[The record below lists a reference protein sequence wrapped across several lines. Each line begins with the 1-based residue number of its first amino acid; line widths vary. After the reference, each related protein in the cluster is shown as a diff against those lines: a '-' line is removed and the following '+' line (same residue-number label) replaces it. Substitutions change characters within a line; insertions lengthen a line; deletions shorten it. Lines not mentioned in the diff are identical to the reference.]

1 MWDIELN
8 SIGLIGDAVVIEHC
22 LDKCNGNGVCERIY
36 NIMHA
41 HESIEKEKL
50 GEHLSYIPRYVCAC
64 KENFI
69 GETCNKCNVG
79 FYGPTCYP
87 CPRNPADHS
96 MCGMGGVCDDGID
109 GTGKCVCIDSNND
122 PELFC

>member
-1 MWDIELN
+1 
-8 SIGLIGDAVVIEHC
+8 
-22 LDKCNGNGVCERIY
+22 
-36 NIMHA
+36 MHA

-50 GEHLSYIPRYVCAC
+50 GEHLQYIPRYVCAC

-96 MCGMGGVCDDGID
+96 LCGMGGVCDDGLD

-122 PELFC
+122 PELFCQGVIDRHKHH